1 MGYAAGVAN
10 TVFPARLTTIK
21 PDLLPLG
28 ILILETERIRPM
40 NSDIIPHNARV
51 LVADGSKALL
61 LRNTG
66 TNMNLALEVEEI
78 INAPDN
84 ASTHE
89 QGSDR
94 PGRTASGSHRSNLG
108 QIDLHRQKEER
119 FFATVVKSVKAVWGD
134 SSVTKIYIVAP
145 PKALA
150 SIRKILPDI
159 LSKKIVAEYDKDIVN
174 LSIDQLQRHLSP

>member
-1 MGYAAGVAN
+1 
-10 TVFPARLTTIK
+10 
-21 PDLLPLG
+21 
-28 ILILETERIRPM
+28 M

-66 TNMNLALEVEEI
+66 TTLNLAFEVEET
-78 INAPDN
+78 INAPEN
-84 ASTHE
+84 APTRE

-108 QIDLHRQKEER
+108 QIDLHRQTEER
-119 FFATVVKSVKAVWGD
+119 FLATVVKTAEAVWGD
-134 SSVTKIYIVAP
+134 SNVTEIYIVAP

-150 SIRKILPDI
+150 SIRKFLPDL
-159 LSKKIVAEYDKDIVN
+159 LSKKIVAEYDKDIVH
-174 LSIDQLQRHLSP
+174 LPMDQLQTHLAP